1 MFWIVESKINGKFE
15 KKKMTNY
22 DVKQFS
28 NDIKELKMF
37 YPYEQIFI
45 FLNNPLKITRIN
57 KKNPLILSK
66 NSMQREILRKE
77 TRKSFILTIAR
88 FNRGWR
94 CDELDVAAS

>member
-28 NDIKELKMF
+28 NDIKKLKMF

-45 FLNNPLKITRIN
+45 FLNNPLK
-57 KKNPLILSK
+57 L
-66 NSMQREILRKE
+66 E
-77 TRKSFILTIAR
+77 
-88 FNRGWR
+88 
-94 CDELDVAAS
+94 